1 LYAQSFT
8 IFAGLLKPG
17 GLAVLLCG
25 RDGEL
30 RAAAEQSG
38 FTLARRIPILLS
50 GKKTA
55 IYVFQGPAS
64 PGINA

>member
-17 GLAVLLCG
+17 GRTVLLCG